1 MYFKSAISPLLELQI
16 RWFFFWNCIF
26 LKYKFIYATF
36 LSWICMESLLMDG
49 KVASQFCPFFFQKKI
64 PTCAK
69 ESALIP
75 DVENLLQWTIKMH
88 DITEILEHKRDF
100 IDRGP
105 LRGGNLLIYLY
116 TKSNLNNY
124 YPPWMWDNAHNN

>member
-1 MYFKSAISPLLELQI
+1 MQLMFLESAHKVS
-16 RWFFFWNCIF
+16 N
-26 LKYKFIYATF
+26 
-36 LSWICMESLLMDG
+36 MDV
-49 KVASQFCPFFFQKKI
+49 KVTAQFCPFCFSKQKKF

-100 IDRGP
+100 IDCGP
-105 LRGGNLLIYLY
+105 LRGGEPPLRKLN
-116 TKSNLNNY
+116 TK
-124 YPPWMWDNAHNN
+124 